1 MAVLVVLGL
10 VIVAV
15 VVLDAILTTVAPG
28 SGGGPLTRMIGKLLW
43 KGAHGLANDPRSAVL
58 KAAGPV
64 VLVTTFAVWMT
75 GLIIGWS
82 LVFASIADTHLTTP

>member
-10 VIVAV
+10 LIVAV

-28 SGGGPLTRMIGKLLW
+28 SGGGPLTRMVGLLLRR
-43 KGAHGLANDPRSAVL
+43 GAHGLAKNPRSAVL
-58 KAAGPV
+58 KAVGPG

-82 LVFASIADTHLTTP
+82 LVSPESQTPI